1 VVNNLEVTA
10 PHLPDRREDWQ
21 IRQGILDELRW
32 SPYVDDDAVAVTVND
47 GVALLTGV
55 VDDLRARRAATANA
69 REGGP
74 LQVRNR
80 LRVRHGPDF
89 LRP

>member
-1 VVNNLEVTA
+1 
-10 PHLPDRREDWQ
+10 
-21 IRQGILDELRW
+21 
-32 SPYVDDDAVAVTVND
+32 VTVND

-69 REGGP
+69 LEGGAV
-74 LQVRNR
+74 QVRNR